1 MQFFGNNLNT
11 ILHMSELHNIALE
24 LCNWKKKCFPQ
35 LILKNILTE
44 LYHFI
49 LKQNKKYL
57 ISFHALQLRK

>member
-1 MQFFGNNLNT
+1 MN
-11 ILHMSELHNIALE
+11 MSELHNIALE

-35 LILKNILTE
+35 LIIKNISTE
-44 LYHFI
+44 LYH